1 MIENSLICRRLAM
14 AIVIMSI
21 LIGGWLR
28 LSGLDA
34 KSISHPEMYVPGI
47 RLPAGAAEPS
57 ERMTLVSVVT
67 GTFSSDTHPPGY
79 YIAMLPWTH
88 AFGTSLRSLRLPSAL
103 LGLACIPLLYWLGVL
118 MGSPLAGAL
127 AAALLAVSGYHVFWT
142 RVARMF
148 SLECFL
154 GLAATVVLLLIVTRG
169 RARGLLTAV
178 YVALVLAG
186 VATDVYFWSLLA
198 AHMVWTFGHALRK
211 RELPAICRAQFLAL
225 VLGSPLIAFAAYQS
239 GNTVADLS
247 RNVPRYLAEFS
258 SFAFAIP
265 SDVSGFFPA
274 AVPFTGFIAGWVLR
288 ILILAI
294 AIVLLISGFR
304 QAWQPSSTLIAD
316 LPASGRTLWTWGW
329 MVAGII
335 GTLEICGFI
344 YATRWLPPEQ
354 VHSTI
359 KATEFLSVLPL
370 ALAIVSLLVDRCWA
384 GLRLSERRKR
394 FIAGIPLAAL
404 LAIVPFS
411 LLAILS
417 QARPI
422 LNQRGLLFA
431 SPYLFFVLA
440 YGLLAL
446 RRKGSTAAIVVAL
459 VPICILSLR
468 SYSSMTMDPA
478 DYGQFAES
486 ITSEIQSN
494 DLVFVQKAWYA
505 TPILY
510 YLNADQFHIVG
521 RNYAAASSKEP
532 AARVWVVLLYDP
544 VPTAEMLEGLSG
556 YHKVRSIAAPQAQ
569 AILYQRG
576 SEMASAQSL
585 GVPNLRKQLEIRGQ
599 HGVD

>member
-1 MIENSLICRRLAM
+1 M
-14 AIVIMSI
+14 AIVIMSV

-28 LSGLDA
+28 LSDLDA

-47 RLPAGAAEPS
+47 RLPAGVAEPA

-88 AFGTSLRSLRLPSAL
+88 AFGASLRSLRLPSAL

-118 MGSPLAGAL
+118 MGNPLAGAL
-127 AAALLAVSGYHVFWT
+127 AAALLALSGYHVFWT

-148 SLECFL
+148 ALECFL

-198 AHMVWTFGHALRK
+198 AHMIWTFGNALGK
-211 RELPAICRAQFLAL
+211 RELSAVCRAQLLAL

-258 SFAFAIP
+258 AFAFAIP

-274 AVPFTGFIAGWVLR
+274 AVPFTGFIAGWIVR

-294 AIVLLISGFR
+294 AIVLLVSGFR
-304 QAWQPSSTLIAD
+304 QVWQPSSTVRIVEV
-316 LPASGRTLWTWGW
+316 PASGRKLWTWGW
-329 MVAGII
+329 IVAGII
-335 GTLEICGFI
+335 GTLEIGGFV
-344 YATRWLPPEQ
+344 YATRWLPPGQ

-370 ALAIVSLLVDRCWA
+370 ALAIVSLLIDRYWA
-384 GLRLSERRKR
+384 ELQFSEGRRR
-394 FIAGIPLAAL
+394 FIADLPFAGL
-404 LAIVPFS
+404 LAIIPFG
-411 LLAILS
+411 LLAMLS

-440 YGLLAL
+440 CGVLAL
-446 RRKGSTAAIVVAL
+446 RSKGWTTAIAAAL
-459 VPICILSLR
+459 VAICGLSLY
-468 SYSSMTMDPA
+468 SYRSMTMDPA
-478 DYGQFAES
+478 DYGHFAAS
-486 ITSEIQSN
+486 ITSEIQSS
-494 DLVFVQKAWYA
+494 DLVFVRKAWYA

-521 RNYAAASSKEP
+521 RNYSAASSQEP
-532 AARVWVVLLYDP
+532 NARVWVVLLYDP
-544 VPTAEMLEGLSG
+544 APSDEMRAGLSG
-556 YHKVRSIAAPQAQ
+556 YRKVRTIAAPQAE

-576 SEMASAQSL
+576 SETAAVQ
-585 GVPNLRKQLEIRGQ
+585 PRKRPKPSETIGN
-599 HGVD
+599 

>member
-1 MIENSLICRRLAM
+1 MIENSPTCRRLS
-14 AIVIMSI
+14 IVIVFISV

-28 LSGLDA
+28 LSDLGA

-47 RLPAGAAEPS
+47 RLPAGVAEPS
-57 ERMTLVSVVT
+57 ERLTLVSVVT

-118 MGSPLAGAL
+118 MGSPLSGAL
-127 AAALLAVSGYHVFWT
+127 AAALLALSGYHVFWT

-148 SLECFL
+148 ALECFL

-169 RARGLLTAV
+169 RARGFLAAV

-198 AHMVWTFGHALRK
+198 AHMVWTFGNAIGK
-211 RELPAICRAQFLAL
+211 RELSAVCRAQLLAL

-258 SFAFAIP
+258 AFAFAIP

-274 AVPFTGFIAGWVLR
+274 AVPFTGFIAGWMLR

-304 QAWQPSSTLIAD
+304 RAWRPSSMIRVAD
-316 LPASGRTLWTWGW
+316 VPSTGRQFWTWSW
-329 MVAGII
+329 MIAGMI
-335 GTLEICGFI
+335 GTLEICGFV

-354 VHSTI
+354 VKSTL
-359 KATEFLSVLPL
+359 KATEFLTVLPI
-370 ALAIVSLLVDRCWA
+370 ALAILALLVDRYWA
-384 GLRLSERRKR
+384 SLRPQEGRKQ
-394 FIAGIPLAAL
+394 FKVPLAAL
-404 LAIVPFS
+404 LAIIPFG
-411 LLAILS
+411 LLAMLS

-431 SPYLFFVLA
+431 SPYLFFILA

-446 RRKGSTAAIVVAL
+446 RSKVWTTAIILTL
-459 VPICILSLR
+459 VPICVLSLR
-468 SYSSMTMDPA
+468 SYSRMTMDPA
-478 DYGQFAES
+478 DYGHFAAS
-486 ITSEIQSN
+486 ITTEIQSS
-494 DLVFVQKAWYA
+494 DLVFVRKAWYA

-521 RNYAAASSKEP
+521 RNYSAASAKEP
-532 AARVWVVLLYDP
+532 SARVWVVLLYDP
-544 VPTAEMLEGLSG
+544 APSAEMLEGLTG
-556 YHKVRSIAAPQAQ
+556 YHKVRTIAAPQAE

-576 SEMASAQSL
+576 SESASAQTLKRPKPSETI
-585 GVPNLRKQLEIRGQ
+585 GN
-599 HGVD
+599 

>member
-1 MIENSLICRRLAM
+1 MIENSPTYRRLSI
-14 AIVIMSI
+14 AIVFTSV

-28 LSGLDA
+28 LSELGA

-47 RLPAGAAEPS
+47 RLPAGVAEPS

-118 MGSPLAGAL
+118 MGSPLSGAL
-127 AAALLAVSGYHVFWT
+127 AAALLALSGYHVFWT

-148 SLECFL
+148 ALECFL

-169 RARGLLTAV
+169 RARGFLTAV

-198 AHMVWTFGHALRK
+198 AHMVWTFGNAIGK
-211 RELPAICRAQFLAL
+211 RELPAVCRAQFLAL

-258 SFAFAIP
+258 AFAFAIP

-274 AVPFTGFIAGWVLR
+274 AVPFTGFIAGWILR

-304 QAWQPSSTLIAD
+304 QAWRASSMIRVADVPSS
-316 LPASGRTLWTWGW
+316 GRKLWTLGW
-329 MVAGII
+329 MIAGII
-335 GTLEICGFI
+335 GSLEICGFV

-354 VHSTI
+354 LHSTI
-359 KATEFLSVLPL
+359 KATEFLTVLPIG
-370 ALAIVSLLVDRCWA
+370 LAIFALFVDRYWA
-384 GLRLSERRKR
+384 GLRLPEGRQGFKVP
-394 FIAGIPLAAL
+394 FAAL
-404 LAIVPFS
+404 LAIIPFG

-431 SPYLFFVLA
+431 SPYLFFILA

-446 RRKGSTAAIVVAL
+446 RSKVWTTAIILTL
-459 VPICILSLR
+459 VPICFLSLR
-468 SYSSMTMDPA
+468 SYSTMTMDPA
-478 DYGQFAES
+478 DYGHFAAS
-486 ITSEIQSN
+486 ITSEIQSS
-494 DLVFVQKAWYA
+494 DLVFVRKAWYA
-505 TPILY
+505 DP
-510 YLNADQFHIVG
+510 H
-521 RNYAAASSKEP
+521 S
-532 AARVWVVLLYDP
+532 VLLERRP
-544 VPTAEMLEGLSG
+544 VSHRRPELFGRVREGTCCSRLGGTAL
-556 YHKVRSIAAPQAQ
+556 
-569 AILYQRG
+569 
-576 SEMASAQSL
+576 
-585 GVPNLRKQLEIRGQ
+585 
-599 HGVD
+599 

>member
-1 MIENSLICRRLAM
+1 
-14 AIVIMSI
+14 
-21 LIGGWLR
+21 
-28 LSGLDA
+28 
-34 KSISHPEMYVPGI
+34 MYVPGI

-127 AAALLAVSGYHVFWT
+127 AAALLALSGYHVFWT

-198 AHMVWTFGHALRK
+198 AHMVWTFGNALGK
-211 RELPAICRAQFLAL
+211 RELPAVCRAQLLAL

-258 SFAFAIP
+258 AFAFAIA

-274 AVPFTGFIAGWVLR
+274 AVPFTGFIAGWILR

-304 QAWQPSSTLIAD
+304 QAWQPSSMIRVAD
-316 LPASGRTLWTWGW
+316 VPSTGRQFWTWSW
-329 MVAGII
+329 MIAGMI
-335 GTLEICGFI
+335 GTLEICGFV

-354 VHSTI
+354 VNSTI

-370 ALAIVSLLVDRCWA
+370 ALAIISLLVDRYWA
-384 GLRLSERRKR
+384 GLHLPEPRKR
-394 FIAGIPLAAL
+394 LVSGIPFAAL

-431 SPYLFFVLA
+431 SPYLFLVLA

-446 RRKGSTAAIVVAL
+446 RSKAWTAAIGVAL
-459 VPICILSLR
+459 APICVLSLR

-478 DYGQFAES
+478 DYGHFAAS

-494 DLVFVQKAWYA
+494 DLVFVRKAWYA

-521 RNYAAASSKEP
+521 RNYSAASAKEP

-544 VPTAEMLEGLSG
+544 APTAEMLEGLSG
-556 YHKVRSIAAPQAQ
+556 YHKVRSIAAPQAE

-576 SEMASAQSL
+576 SETASAQSL
-585 GVPNLRKQLEIRGQ
+585 SVPNLRKQLEIRGQ
-599 HGVD
+599 HSVD